1 MVVSSQ
7 LQSELLTKD
16 ISTKSCTKK
25 DTEHKHTV
33 EGAIRKRPVHK
44 LPNESEMEEIP
55 SRPITEDRYDR
66 DVDLFDCSVD

>member
-1 MVVSSQ
+1 MVASSQ
-7 LQSELLTKD
+7 LQSEVLTED

-25 DTEHKHTV
+25 DT

-55 SRPITEDRYDR
+55 SRPIAAEDRFDR